1 MSARTPPLGVVVA
14 GGGVAA
20 LELVLA
26 LNDLAADRVVITVV
40 APDVDFVYRPPSS
53 ADPSRLGYVERYPL
67 RRLADDLGA
76 RLVPDA
82 LARVSSAGH
91 EVVTSSGEVLRYER
105 LVLAV
110 GARPYPAFRHA
121 VTLGVEETAAALTRL
136 VSDLN
141 RGDVRRVAFVV
152 PSGATWTLPLYELAI
167 MTARHGWAIG
177 LDHTQYWFVTPEPEP
192 LAICG
197 ARASR
202 AVHAMLEPE
211 AITFIGSTHAEVREG
226 AVLLD
231 RGRERIEAD
240 RIVCLPL
247 LDGPQTPGVPTDVA
261 GFIPVDADCRL
272 PGVPDV
278 YAAGDATSFPI
289 KQGGLACQQADA
301 VAESIAAAAGAPI
314 EPSRFR
320 PVLRGKL
327 MTAGRD
333 RFLRR
338 GLVGAEDA
346 GEVSE
351 QPLWWPPSKIAGR
364 YLAPYLLARHEL
376 DRHAAPRSEPH
387 VTIEAP
393 APPPRRPRASGSADH
408 GLTLLIVFTASA
420 LLIVALVVVA
430 GAVGQMWILTPIM
443 IIDFAVTAAVLMTV
457 AKLLEDADV

>member
-1 MSARTPPLGVVVA
+1 MTRRNPRQEVVVA

-26 LNDLAADRVVITVV
+26 LNDLADERVSITLV
-40 APDVDFVYRPPSS
+40 APEADFM
-53 ADPSRLGYVERYPL
+53 ERFRL

-82 LARVSSAGH
+82 LARVYDERH
-91 EVVTSSGEVLRYER
+91 EVVTASGDVVPYDV

-110 GARPYPAFRHA
+110 GARPYPAFRH
-121 VTLGVEETAAALTRL
+121 VITLGVEGTSETLPRLAA
-136 VSDLN
+136 DLE

-152 PSGATWTLPLYELAI
+152 PSGASWTLPLYELAI

-177 LDHTQYWFVTPEPEP
+177 IDDARYWLVTPEPEP

-211 AITFIGSTHAEVREG
+211 GITFIGSTHAEARDG

-231 RGRERIEAD
+231 RGRQRLEAD

-247 LDGPQTPGVPTDVA
+247 LDGPAIPGVRTDSA
-261 GFIPVDADCRL
+261 GFIPVDADGRL

-278 YAAGDATSFPI
+278 YAVGDATTFPI

-301 VAESIAAAAGAPI
+301 VAASIAAAVGAPV
-314 EPSRFR
+314 EPTRFR

-338 GLVGAEDA
+338 RLVDAEDA

-351 QPLWWPPSKIAGR
+351 QPLWWPPSKVAGR
-364 YLAPYLLARHEL
+364 YLTPYLHGGG
-376 DRHAAPRSEPH
+376 AA
-387 VTIEAP
+387 
-393 APPPRRPRASGSADH
+393 RRPS
-408 GLTLLIVFTASA
+408 
-420 LLIVALVVVA
+420 
-430 GAVGQMWILTPIM
+430 
-443 IIDFAVTAAVLMTV
+443 VTVRRAVLSPSPV
-457 AKLLEDADV
+457 QVRRDEGEK

>member
-1 MSARTPPLGVVVA
+1 MSARTPPLEVVVA

-26 LNDLAADRVVITVV
+26 LNDLAGDRVVITMV

-53 ADPSRLGYVERYPL
+53 ADPSLLGYVERYPL

-82 LARVSSAGH
+82 LARVSLDRH
-91 EVVTSSGEVLRYER
+91 EVVTSSGELVSYDR

-121 VTLGVEETAAALTRL
+121 ITLGVEDTTAALTRL
-136 VSDLN
+136 VSDLD

-152 PSGATWTLPLYELAI
+152 PSGASWTLPLYELAI

-177 LDHTQYWFVTPEPEP
+177 IDDAQYWFVTPEREP

-211 AITFIGSTHAEVREG
+211 GITFIGSAHADVREG

-231 RGRERIEAD
+231 QGRERIEAE
-240 RIVCLPL
+240 RIACLPL
-247 LDGPQTPGVPTDVA
+247 FEGPSTPGVPTDVA
-261 GFIPVDADCRL
+261 GFIPVDSNGCVA
-272 PGVPDV
+272 GAPDV
-278 YAAGDATSFPI
+278 YAVGDAATFPI

-301 VAESIAAAAGAPI
+301 VAESIAAAVGAPV
-314 EPSRFR
+314 EPTRFR

-327 MTAGRD
+327 MTGGRD

-338 GLVGAEDA
+338 GLAGEQDA
-346 GEVSE
+346 GEASE

-364 YLAPYLLARHEL
+364 YLAPYLLGRDEL
-376 DRHAAPRSEPH
+376 DLHAAAGSEPH

-393 APPPRRPRASGSADH
+393 LD
-408 GLTLLIVFTASA
+408 GL
-420 LLIVALVVVA
+420 
-430 GAVGQMWILTPIM
+430 Q
-443 IIDFAVTAAVLMTV
+443 
-457 AKLLEDADV
+457 

>member
-1 MSARTPPLGVVVA
+1 MSARTPPLALEVVVA

-26 LNDLAADRVVITVV
+26 LNDLAADRVAITVV

-53 ADPSRLGYVERYPL
+53 ADPSLLGYVERYPL
-67 RRLADDLGA
+67 RRLTDDLGA

-82 LARVSSAGH
+82 LARVSMDRH
-91 EVVTSSGEVLRYER
+91 EVVTSSGEALRYER

-121 VTLGVEETAAALTRL
+121 ITLGGEDTTEALTTL
-136 VSDLN
+136 VSDLE

-152 PSGATWTLPLYELAI
+152 PSGASWTLPLYELAI

-177 LDHTQYWFVTPEPEP
+177 IDAARYWFVTPEDEP

-197 ARASR
+197 SRASR

-211 AITFIGSTHAEVREG
+211 GITFIGSAHAEVRDG
-226 AVLLD
+226 TVLLD
-231 RGRERIEAD
+231 QQRERIEAD

-247 LDGPQTPGVPTDVA
+247 LDGPRTPGVTTDLA
-261 GFIPVDADCRL
+261 GFIPVDANGRV
-272 PGVPDV
+272 PGAPDV
-278 YAAGDATSFPI
+278 YAVGDATTFPI

-301 VAESIAAAAGAPI
+301 VAESIAAAAGAPVQ
-314 EPSRFR
+314 PTRFR

-327 MTAGRD
+327 MTGGRD

-338 GLVGAEDA
+338 GLAGEQDA
-346 GEVSE
+346 GEASE
-351 QPLWWPPSKIAGR
+351 APLWWPPSKIAGR
-364 YLAPYLLARHEL
+364 YLAPYLLGREEL
-376 DRHAAPRSEPH
+376 DLHAAVELEPH

-393 APPPRRPRASGSADH
+393 LD
-408 GLTLLIVFTASA
+408 GL
-420 LLIVALVVVA
+420 
-430 GAVGQMWILTPIM
+430 Q
-443 IIDFAVTAAVLMTV
+443 
-457 AKLLEDADV
+457 

>member
-1 MSARTPPLGVVVA
+1 MSARTPPLEVVVA

-26 LNDLAADRVVITVV
+26 LNDLAGDRVAITIV
-40 APDVDFVYRPPSS
+40 APDVDFIYRPPSS
-53 ADPSRLGYVERYPL
+53 ADPSVLGYVERYPL

-82 LARVSSAGH
+82 LARVSIDGH
-91 EVVTSSGEVLRYER
+91 QVVTSSGEVVPYDR

-121 VTLGVEETAAALTRL
+121 ITLGVEATTAALTRL
-136 VSDLN
+136 VSDLDC
-141 RGDVRRVAFVV
+141 GDVRRVTFVV
-152 PSGATWTLPLYELAI
+152 PSGASWTLPLYELAI
-167 MTARHGWAIG
+167 MTARHGWALGI
-177 LDHTQYWFVTPEPEP
+177 DDMQYWFVTPESDP

-211 AITFIGSTHAEVREG
+211 GITFIGSTHAEVRAG

-231 RGRERIEAD
+231 RGRERIEAE

-247 LDGPQTPGVPTDVA
+247 FDGPAIPGVRTDVS
-261 GFIPVDADCRL
+261 GFIPVDADGRL
-272 PGVPDV
+272 PGAPDV
-278 YAAGDATSFPI
+278 YAVGDATTFPI

-301 VAESIAAAAGAPI
+301 VAESIAAAVGAPV
-314 EPSRFR
+314 EPTRFR

-327 MTAGRD
+327 MTGGRD

-338 GLVGAEDA
+338 RLASDQDA
-346 GEVSE
+346 GDASE
-351 QPLWWPPSKIAGR
+351 QPLWWPPGKIAGR
-364 YLAPYLLARHEL
+364 YLTPYLLGRDEL
-376 DRHAAPRSEPH
+376 DRHAAAGSEPH

-393 APPPRRPRASGSADH
+393 LDR
-408 GLTLLIVFTASA
+408 L
-420 LLIVALVVVA
+420 
-430 GAVGQMWILTPIM
+430 Q
-443 IIDFAVTAAVLMTV
+443 
-457 AKLLEDADV
+457 